1 MTTAVSATKDEFR
14 ALYNKGP
21 HLVWGKI
28 KDFSEKT
35 VHAKSSFIV
44 FMVLIYCWHVTI
56 LSL

>member
-1 MTTAVSATKDEFR
+1 MTTAVSATKDEFM

-35 VHAKSSFIV
+35 MCANSSFIL